1 MELRVLRYFLAV
13 AREGNITRA
22 ADFLHITQPTL
33 SRQIAQLEEELDVV
47 LFQRDTRSMELTSE
61 GVLLRRRAE
70 EILSM
75 VDKTAQELAFAD
87 DAVRGMV
94 SITCGEIAAVWV
106 LADIIKGFANKYP
119 NVTYGIYTCN
129 ADYSKERIDSGLSDI
144 GILLEP
150 VDIDK
155 YDFVRLP
162 VRENWCVLM
171 RADDELAE
179 RAVITPQDLAGKS
192 LLLPWREKVQ
202 GELASWMGDYFD
214 KDKMRIVSNMS
225 TNGSIMAYAG
235 MGYVLCIEGGRP
247 FLDGSK
253 ICSRRLSPPLT
264 ATSVLAWKRSQP
276 MTTAVTKFL
285 AYAREY
291 VRSVDKDKYNK

>member
-1 MELRVLRYFLAV
+1 MELRVLKYFLAV
-13 AREGNITRA
+13 AREGNITKA

-47 LFQRDTRSMELTSE
+47 LFTRDTRSMELTSE
-61 GVLLRRRAE
+61 GILLRRRAE
-70 EILSM
+70 EILSL
-75 VDKTAQELAFAD
+75 VDKTEQELAFAD

-106 LADIIKGFANKYP
+106 LADIIRGFKDKYP

-129 ADYSKERIDSGLSDI
+129 ADYSKERLDSGLSDI
-144 GILLEP
+144 GLLLEP

-162 VRENWCVLM
+162 VRENWCVLL
-171 RADDELAE
+171 RADDELASHD
-179 RAVITPQDLAGKS
+179 VITPMDLAGRN
-192 LLLPWREKVQ
+192 LILPWRDKVQ
-202 GELASWMGDYFD
+202 QEIASWMGDYFD
-214 KDKMRIVSNMS
+214 KDKLTIVSNMS
-225 TNGSIMAYAG
+225 TNSSIMVSEG

-247 FLDGSK
+247 FLDSSQ

-264 ATSVLAWKRSQP
+264 ATTVLAWKRNQP
-276 MTTAVTKFL
+276 MTGAVTKFL
-285 AYAREY
+285 EYAKEY
-291 VRSVDKDKYNK
+291 LRSVDADKYNK